1 MNVVI
6 FINLRSTGIHFS
18 FINNRIRLINFI
30 LDLVNLRD
38 HLQNHIVFLNKW
50 LFKLPQPLHLDEISF
65 QENWLALLRNL
76 ILKLLISLFFK
87 KVNLNIL

>member
-1 MNVVI
+1 LNVVI
-6 FINLRSTGIHFS
+6 FINLRSTEIHFS

-30 LDLVNLRD
+30 LNLVNLRD

-50 LFKLPQPLHLDEISF
+50 LFKFPKPLHLDEISF

-87 KVNLNIL
+87 MVSLNIL

>member
-1 MNVVI
+1 VNVVI
-6 FINLRSTGIHFS
+6 FINLRSTRIHFS

-38 HLQNHIVFLNKW
+38 HLQNHIVFLNEW

-65 QENWLALLRNL
+65 QKNWLALLRNL

-87 KVNLNIL
+87 MVNLSIL

>member
-1 MNVVI
+1 MNIVI

-38 HLQNHIVFLNKW
+38 HLQNHIVFLNEW
-50 LFKLPQPLHLDEISF
+50 LFKLSQPLHLDEISF
-65 QENWLALLRNL
+65 QKNWLALLRNL

-87 KVNLNIL
+87 IVNLSIL